1 MQSVTFSKY
10 AFLLFIF
17 LFSTEMSAQVAW
29 EKCAQKVADSLLR
42 IQYPEMLS
50 IQGFEDWMEKNLEIG
65 EMVGSRSMITI
76 PVVVHVVHNGQSIGN
91 GPNISQEQVMSQI
104 EVLNEDF
111 QRLVGSRGYNDHPE
125 GATIDVVFCPA
136 VLDEN
141 DELLEEPGIHR
152 YNGNRGSWTVQQIE
166 SELKVKTYWNP
177 SKYFNIWTLNIS
189 SAGSSEVV
197 GYAQFPSASGLDGLE
212 ADEGPY
218 QTDGI
223 VIDYT
228 VFGSSEKGN
237 FPALEAPYDLGRVAT
252 HETGHWLGL
261 RHIWG
266 DGGCS
271 VDDYCDD
278 TPFAREANYDC
289 NQHISC
295 SSTDMIENYMDY
307 SEDDCMNI
315 FTQDQKERMLTVL
328 ENSPRRKELL
338 ESSVCEIPL
347 TWKLSNTTIEIYP
360 NPSAGELN
368 IQLTNLEDLEEA
380 SEYSMLLFNASGQL
394 VLETEVSVNEVS
406 PLDIGYLTPGMY
418 FLKVANGSYIENFK
432 IIKI

>member
-1 MQSVTFSKY
+1 
-10 AFLLFIF
+10 
-17 LFSTEMSAQVAW
+17 MSAQAAW
-29 EKCAQKVADSLLR
+29 EKCAQKKADSLLR

-50 IQGFEDWMEKNLEIG
+50 IQEFENWMTKNLEKG
-65 EMVGSRSMITI
+65 EIVGSRSLITI
-76 PVVVHVVHNGQSIGN
+76 PVIVHVVHNGQTIGN
-91 GPNISQEQVMSQI
+91 GPNISEEQVLSQI

-111 QRLVGSRGYNDHPE
+111 QRILGSRGYNDHPD
-125 GATIDVVFCPA
+125 GATIDIEFCPA

-141 DELLEEPGIHR
+141 DELLDEPGIHR

-189 SAGSSEVV
+189 SAGSSDVV

-212 ADEGPY
+212 VDEGPY

-278 TPFAREANYDC
+278 TPYAREANYDC
-289 NQHISC
+289 DQHFSC

-347 TWKLSNTTIEIYP
+347 NWKLSATEIEIYP
-360 NPSAGELN
+360 NPTAGTLN
-368 IQLTNLEDLEEA
+368 IHLTNLEDLSEA
-380 SEYSMLLFNASGQL
+380 SEYHVFLFNANGQI
-394 VLETEVSVNEVS
+394 VIETDVTVNEIS
-406 PLDIGYLTPGMY
+406 PLDIGNLTPGMY
-418 FLKVANGSYIENFK
+418 FLKVANSSFNENFK